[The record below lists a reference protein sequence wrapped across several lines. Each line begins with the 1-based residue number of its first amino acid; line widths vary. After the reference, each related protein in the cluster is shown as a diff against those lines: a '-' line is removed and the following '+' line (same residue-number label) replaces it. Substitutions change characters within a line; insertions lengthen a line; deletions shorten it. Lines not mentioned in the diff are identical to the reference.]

1 MPSSTHG
8 VFTIGTAA
16 CLLLLIGCASY
27 GPVHSR
33 TDVETTVDMSVDD
46 GHRAIRVFCTDS
58 ASVIEIDG
66 SRFVFPGHRGYLGD
80 LGTSSGNL
88 TIGSI
93 QFSYDDDHVRY
104 RGEYGSG
111 MVSLAVRPRLVIE
124 QSGNAHD
131 ETALGR

>member
-8 VFTIGTAA
+8 VFTIGAA
-16 CLLLLIGCASY
+16 AVLFLTLGCASY

-46 GHRAIRVFCTDS
+46 GHRAIRVFCTDA

-80 LGTSSGNL
+80 LGSSSGHV
-88 TIGSI
+88 TIGSV

-104 RGEYGSG
+104 RGEYASG
-111 MVSLAVRPRLVIE
+111 MVALAARPRLVIE
-124 QSGNAHD
+124 QSGHAHD
-131 ETALGR
+131 EAAFGK